1 MMAFLQLIYFIF
13 GHKSIPFTAQKL
25 PKTISCSSYYYTAP
39 VHNILSAYDYCN
51 QSYRPMDTLV
61 SLSNWT
67 HGIPNTALIQQ
78 AISL

>member
-1 MMAFLQLIYFIF
+1 MMSFLQLIYFIF

-25 PKTISCSSYYYTAP
+25 PKIISCSLYYYNAP
-39 VHNILSAYDYCN
+39 VHKISSAYDNCN
-51 QSYRPMDTLV
+51 QSYRPADTLV
-61 SLSNWT
+61 SLTNWT